1 MLRTYITSG
10 ILLLKMHNLNLNLKE
25 MSILEESIKYLANR
39 LQKHQNHE
47 SQRRPVQQSQCGEDQ
62 RDADHGSENG
72 L

>member
-10 ILLLKMHNLNLNLKE
+10 ILLLKMHNLNLNLKKT
-25 MSILEESIKYLANR
+25 SIVEESIKYLVNM

-47 SQRRPVQQSQCGEDQ
+47 SQRRPVQRSQYGEDQ
-62 RDADHGSENG
+62 RDADHGSEKG